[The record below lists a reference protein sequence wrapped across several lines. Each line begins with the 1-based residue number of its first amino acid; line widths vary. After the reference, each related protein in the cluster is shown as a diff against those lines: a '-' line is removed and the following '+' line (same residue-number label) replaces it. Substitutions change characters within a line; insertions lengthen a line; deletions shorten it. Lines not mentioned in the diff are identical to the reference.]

1 MADKKAEKKDEG
13 ASREIESLRTLRDE
27 LRVQLNLAG
36 KEARDAFEAAEKNWQ
51 KLEGRMK
58 VVERESRKELQDV
71 GEAARALLKEI
82 RRAYTRIRE
91 LI

>member
-1 MADKKAEKKDEG
+1 MADKEEASSKEIG
-13 ASREIESLRTLRDE
+13 ALRTLRDE
-27 LRVQLNLAG
+27 LRVQLNLAS

-51 KLEGRMK
+51 KLEGHLR
-58 VVERESRKELQDV
+58 VVERESRKELQGV
-71 GEAARALLKEI
+71 GEAARGLIKEI